1 MNTINDRKDVNILVN
16 RFYAKIR
23 KDELLGPIFNGHISE
38 EQWPEHLLKLTDFWE
53 TNLFGVSKFKGNP
66 SSKHIKVDANLE
78 YNIEQNHFRRWLN
91 LWFETID
98 ELFNGELAARA
109 KESARKMATGQFLT
123 IKKNRPENENSTGKN
138 AYKK

>member
-23 KDELLGPIFNGHISE
+23 KDGLLGPIFNAHISE
-38 EQWPEHLLKLTDFWE
+38 EQWPEHLIKLTGFWE
-53 TNLFGVSKFKGNP
+53 TNLLGVSKFKGNP
-66 SSKHIKVDANLE
+66 SSKHIKIDANLGHK
-78 YNIEQNHFRRWLN
+78 IEQDHFGRWLK

-98 ELFNGELAARA
+98 ELYNGELAIRA

-123 IKKNRPENENSTGKN
+123 IMKNRPENKNPAGENV
-138 AYKK
+138 